1 MNYLPQIIAD
11 GDKKQEAKLDV
22 PNNTLKQEAAS
33 ILNLESRETDVVL
46 VSDLHVDNQHTIT
59 ESKAGTSGR
68 SVHQESA
75 SYNPP
80 EILKT
85 GLHNDGDSMLSDI
98 SNNRAAST
106 RIVQVKNKGQNQ
118 PVERNH
124 QGQETAMQVKT
135 THVHHGIRSYKDT
148 SPGGSVIDVIEIMDS
163 PKDSTEIDGS
173 LGEPHGESNSLGQ
186 EISNEVQ
193 RVPIEVH
200 QIGDSMPYS
209 AGYVSETSMDDHM
222 DSQDMESVH
231 FDDDE
236 DKMYIE
242 NNVLDQEIVQE
253 VINMGASAQTLWD
266 DSEEADGTEPQQM
279 TSYLRRKSIPLKPS
293 LYVRGGR
300 SRTYA
305 GKMNGKRPIKG
316 WLRRRR

>member
-1 MNYLPQIIAD
+1 MVFI
-11 GDKKQEAKLDV
+11 
-22 PNNTLKQEAAS
+22 
-33 ILNLESRETDVVL
+33 
-46 VSDLHVDNQHTIT
+46 SDHHVDNQHTIT
-59 ESKAGTSGR
+59 ESQADTSGN
-68 SVHQESA
+68 STHHESA
-75 SYNPP
+75 SYNPS

-85 GLHNDGDSMLSDI
+85 GLRNADDSMLSDI

-106 RIVQVKNKGQNQ
+106 RIVQVKNGGQNR

-124 QGQETAMQVKT
+124 QDQETAMQVKT

-163 PKDSTEIDGS
+163 PKDSTEIDGG
-173 LGEPHGESNSLGQ
+173 LGEPYVESNSLGQ
-186 EISNEVQ
+186 ETSNEVQ
-193 RVPIEVH
+193 RVPIEV
-200 QIGDSMPYS
+200 QQVGDSMQDS
-209 AGYVSETSMDDHM
+209 AESVSEASMNDHM
-222 DSQDMESVH
+222 DSQDVESVH

-242 NNVLDQEIVQE
+242 NSVLDQEIVQE
-253 VINMGASAQTLWD
+253 VINMGATTQTLWD
-266 DSEEADGTEPQQM
+266 DSEEADVTEPQQM
-279 TSYLRRKSIPLKPS
+279 TSYSRRKSISLKPS

-305 GKMNGKRPIKG
+305 GKMNGKHPIKG

>member
-1 MNYLPQIIAD
+1 
-11 GDKKQEAKLDV
+11 
-22 PNNTLKQEAAS
+22 LKQEAAS
-33 ILNLESRETDVVL
+33 ILNLESRETDVVF
-46 VSDLHVDNQHTIT
+46 VSDHHVDNQHTIT
-59 ESKAGTSGR
+59 ESQADTSGH
-68 SVHQESA
+68 SIHQESA
-75 SYNPP
+75 SYNPS

-85 GLHNDGDSMLSDI
+85 GLRNDDDSMLSDI

-163 PKDSTEIDGS
+163 PKDSTEMDGG
-173 LGEPHGESNSLGQ
+173 LREPYVESNSLGQ

-193 RVPIEVH
+193 RVPIEV
-200 QIGDSMPYS
+200 QQVGDYMRYS
-209 AGYVSETSMDDHM
+209 AESVSEASMNDHM
-222 DSQDMESVH
+222 DSQDVESVH
-231 FDDDE
+231 FDDEE

-242 NNVLDQEIVQE
+242 NSVLDQEIVQE
-253 VINMGASAQTLWD
+253 VINMGGAAQTLWD
-266 DSEEADGTEPQQM
+266 DSEEVDGTDPQKM
-279 TSYLRRKSIPLKPS
+279 ISYLRRKSIPLKPS

-305 GKMNGKRPIKG
+305 GNMNGKRPIKG